1 MFCVWA
7 NSFIFTQQGQAMEQ
21 FLDFFKTIMNSEEL
35 IQTGGFI
42 AIVLIVFIENG
53 LFFGF
58 FLPGDYLLFLSGVFC
73 GLGLLKV
80 KLVVLL
86 FGVFGAA
93 VLGSYTGFFSGKF
106 FGDNIQS
113 KPDGLFFKKRYITRT
128 RKYFEK
134 YGYRTLV
141 IARFLPIIRTFAPI
155 LAGFVRMNIVKFTAY
170 NFAGGAIW
178 TLILVGG
185 GFYFGEKYPGIINYV
200 QYIIFFFLAI
210 TTFTVVKGYLSAKKE
225 IAEEEEAETS
235 ETI

>member
-1 MFCVWA
+1 MDQ
-7 NSFIFTQQGQAMEQ
+7 II
-21 FLDFFKTIMNSEEL
+21 DFFQTIMNSEEL
-35 IQTGGFI
+35 IQTGGLI
-42 AIVLIVFIENG
+42 AIVLIVYIENG

-86 FGVFGAA
+86 LGIFSAA
-93 VLGSYTGFFSGKF
+93 VLGSFTGYFSGKF
-106 FGDNIQS
+106 FGETLQN
-113 KPDGLFFKKRYITRT
+113 KPDSLFFKKRYINRT

-155 LAGFVRMNIVKFTAY
+155 LAGFVRMNVFRFAGY
-170 NFAGGAIW
+170 NLAGGAIW
-178 TLILVGG
+178 TLLLAGS
-185 GFYFGEKYPGIINYV
+185 GFYFGERYPWIINYV

-210 TTFTVVKGYLSAKKE
+210 TTVTVISGYLSSKKE
-225 IAEEEEAETS
+225 MEEEEE
-235 ETI
+235 E